1 MRKLTRFRG
10 AGGGTFDVEDLLPV
24 PLDSSDGGMRALLVI
39 DAIDVLWEGE
49 PDIAAPNR
57 VSSS

>member
-1 MRKLTRFRG
+1 M
-10 AGGGTFDVEDLLPV
+10 EDLLPV
-24 PLDSSDGGMRALLVI
+24 PLDSNDGGMRALLVI

-49 PDIAAPNR
+49 PDIAAPVH